1 MPRKTK
7 LEKLLASRA
16 RADKKIRVELERVR
30 HRTATKNI
38 KEGKRSV
45 KRKTK
50 KKSTPAKSKAK
61 PRKTVKRKANFA
73 GLIKAIGKNKRMSPA
88 SKKKAIATLRRKMK

>member
-1 MPRKTK
+1 MARKTK

-16 RADKKIRVELERVR
+16 RIDKKMRIELERIR

-38 KEGKRSV
+38 KEGK
-45 KRKTK
+45 KTPK
-50 KKSTPAKSKAK
+50 KPSKGKEKTPKKEQTNNRFK
-61 PRKTVKRKANFA
+61 

-88 SKKKAIATLRRKMK
+88 SKRKAIKTLKAKMK